1 MQVKCTMKKK
11 ISIYFGAIL
20 IFVGS
25 LFEYNLSS
33 NGEKLA
39 GTLLKNVKTLTQ
51 LEDYYIR
58 CYNYRDIDCLG
69 EKLSSN
75 TILLVWVGKKT
86 NNSKRV
92 KEKELQTNLRLTI
105 RIKQQL
111 LTLTPHSSINKERRQ
126 SAYKSTH

>member
-20 IFVGS
+20 ICVGS
-25 LFEYNLSS
+25 LFKYNLSS
-33 NGEKLA
+33 KGVKL
-39 GTLLKNVKTLTQ
+39 TDISLENVKALAQ
-51 LEDYYIR
+51 LEDYYIPY
-58 CYNYRDIDCLG
+58 YNYRDIDCLG

-86 NNSKRV
+86 NNTKKV

-126 SAYKSTH
+126 SAYKSIH